1 MDRLKS
7 IEGAI
12 ALRFQIHEKKI
23 FEKAVKIFE
32 KDFKKGN
39 ENLTFNELMEK
50 YISDEQTEELEV
62 SIKEQLKFYIGQ
74 IIYNDIIEPEIHH
87 ISNMRLQELIDKQYG
102 NTFAWI
108 NKISEIPVEKIF
120 NEIKKKKYN

>member
-23 FEKAVKIFE
+23 FEKAVEIFE

-74 IIYNDIIEPEIHH
+74 IIYDDVIEPEIHH
-87 ISNMRLQELIDKQYG
+87 ISDVRLQELIEDKQYG
-102 NTFAWI
+102 NTFAWV
-108 NKISEIPVEKIF
+108 NKISKTPVEKIF
-120 NEIKKKKYN
+120 NKIKERY

>member
-12 ALRFQIHEKKI
+12 TRRFQIHEKKI

-62 SIKEQLKFYIGQ
+62 SIKEQLKFYNGQ

-102 NTFAWI
+102 NTFAWV

-120 NEIKKKKYN
+120 NKIKERY